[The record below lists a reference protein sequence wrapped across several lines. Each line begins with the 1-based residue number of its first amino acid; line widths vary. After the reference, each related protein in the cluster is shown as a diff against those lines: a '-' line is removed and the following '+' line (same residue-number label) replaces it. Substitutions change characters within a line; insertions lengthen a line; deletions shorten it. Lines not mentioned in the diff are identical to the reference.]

1 MPPSQPHPEEFWPFF
16 PIFFVGMWVLVCFI
30 ISHMG
35 WRSFSARYAMQTRPP
50 GRVYA
55 SPSSWFG
62 SIFASYRNVVR
73 VVFTDAG
80 IYFYAMFLFRAFHPP
95 FLVPW
100 ASVRRV
106 EKKDGFFCQRYRVD
120 IEDAAGEIHVLLPTK
135 VEDDLFR
142 HHKAAST

>member
-1 MPPSQPHPEEFWPFF
+1 MPPSPSHVDEFWPFF
-16 PIFFVGMWVLVCFI
+16 PVLFVGMWLLVSFI
-30 ISHMG
+30 ISHLG
-35 WRSFSARYAMQTRPP
+35 WRSFSSRHAMQTRPP
-50 GRVYA
+50 GQAYV

-80 IYFYAMFLFRAFHPP
+80 VYFYAMFLFRAFHPP

-100 ASVRRV
+100 ASVLKV
-106 EKKDGFFCQRYRVD
+106 EKRDSFFGQRYRLD

-135 VEDDLFR
+135 IEGDLFR
-142 HHKAAST
+142 YHKAA